1 MGADQQYKYQTVTQ
15 SLGRMPRDFVFV
27 RHGESEANV
36 VQRAEHQ
43 GEIYDMHE
51 DISSRPDWQQRLTAL
66 GIKQSKAAG
75 KWISGNLGGINS
87 FDGCFVS
94 PFMRTR
100 ETAAYIGGDH
110 WIIDDRII
118 ERFRG
123 VYGVIPQKR
132 LIENGQELLNMRDT
146 SPWYARIDGGESLQD
161 VFSRFRAFQR
171 SMKRNFPG
179 KRILVVSHGD
189 FLKVAQYSIEW
200 MVPEVWQNLNND
212 LRLSVGN
219 GWIIHYS
226 RANPNNPTDLREVV
240 SWKRV
245 VNPLSSTDSPLGGKW
260 QELKVTR
267 TYSADELLKMAEQI
281 PPLLEE

>member
-1 MGADQQYKYQTVTQ
+1 MGAEQEKRLTKRL
-15 SLGRMPRDFVFV
+15 SPGKMPRDFVFV

-36 VQRAEHQ
+36 VQQAEYR
-43 GEIYDMHE
+43 GEIHEMHE
-51 DISSRPDWQQRLTAL
+51 DIANRPDWQQRLTAE
-66 GIKQSKAAG
+66 GVKQAKATG
-75 KWISGNLGGINS
+75 KWIDKNLGGANS

-123 VYGVIPQKR
+123 VYGVVSSKR
-132 LIENGQELLNMRDT
+132 LIENGKELLNMRDT
-146 SPWYARIDGGESLQD
+146 SPWYARIDGSESLQD

-171 SMKRNFPG
+171 SIKRNYPG
-179 KRILVVSHGD
+179 RRILVVAHGD

-200 MVPEVWQNLNND
+200 MVPEVWQDLNKD
-212 LRLSVGN
+212 LQLSVGN

-226 RANPNNPTDLREVV
+226 RVNPSNPTDFRDVI

-245 VNPLSSTDSPLGGKW
+245 INPLSEKDSPNSGKW
-260 QELKVTR
+260 QELSVKR
-267 TYSADELLKMAEQI
+267 MHKAEDLLEMAEKI
-281 PPLLEE
+281 PPMLDR